1 MSPGAA
7 DAWLAASR
15 PDLGGLRPAELAAYG
30 EDGSRWR
37 CRCSSGEIGGEPET
51 MADIVSGGRVGGFV
65 VFTDGDGLRHAVRP
79 GAVLTLSDGDDMG
92 EITMM
97 QMPGNRA
104 VLIRRRLDEVLE
116 WFG

>member
-1 MSPGAA
+1 MALQVLIRGNRRGA
-7 DAWLAASR
+7 
-15 PDLGGLRPAELAAYG
+15 
-30 EDGSRWR
+30 
-37 CRCSSGEIGGEPET
+37 ET
-51 MADIVSGGRVGGFV
+51 MAHIVSGGRVGGFV

-92 EITMM
+92 EMTIM

-104 VLIRRRLDEVLE
+104 VLIPRRLDEALG